1 MNFPVPDYVTVP
13 RAEIMQTISVVS
25 LVVGICL
32 VGAGLLF
39 LFLNKRK
46 GKENKNTFIWV
57 LTGIG
62 ILLIVNHSIQL
73 LF

>member
-13 RAEIMQTISVVS
+13 STEIMQTISVVS

-32 VGAGLLF
+32 VGVGLFF

-46 GKENKNTFIWV
+46 GKGQKNTFIWV
-57 LTGIG
+57 LTVIG

>member
-13 RAEIMQTISVVS
+13 NTEIMQTISVAS

-32 VGAGLLF
+32 VGVGLFF

-46 GKENKNTFIWV
+46 GKEQKNTFIWV

>member
-13 RAEIMQTISVVS
+13 STEIMQTISVVS

-32 VGAGLLF
+32 VGVGLFF

-46 GKENKNTFIWV
+46 GKEQKNTFIWV